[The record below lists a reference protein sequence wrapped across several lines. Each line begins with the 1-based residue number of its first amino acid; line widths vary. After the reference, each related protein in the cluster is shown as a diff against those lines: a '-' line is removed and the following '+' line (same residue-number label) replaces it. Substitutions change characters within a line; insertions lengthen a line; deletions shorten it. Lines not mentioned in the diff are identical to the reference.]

1 MEVQCVSAALGTLSH
16 ASHLV
21 RDVLT
26 EFVHDFM
33 DRLMLR
39 KLMHLLSSLHLKMR
53 QWPLHLMVSHCM
65 EPP

>member
-1 MEVQCVSAALGTLSH
+1 MEVRCVSADLGILSH

-39 KLMHLLSSLHLKMR
+39 KLMHLLSSLHLKMQ
-53 QWPLHLMVSHCM
+53 QWPSHLMVSHCM